1 MRNAYRI
8 LVEPEG
14 RGSVGRSRHRWEG
27 NIKVYIKEVVSMDW
41 IHLAEDRDSMWP
53 IVNTVIKFRV
63 PQNGGWWNFLS
74 SRGAVTF

>member
-14 RGSVGRSRHRWEG
+14 RGSLGRSRRRWEG
-27 NIKVYIKEVVSMDW
+27 SIKGYVKEVVSMDW
-41 IHLAEDRDSMWP
+41 IHLAQDKNSMWP
-53 IVNTVIKFRV
+53 VVNTVIKFWV
-63 PQNGGWWNFLS
+63 PQNWGGDSLS